1 MSAIDRHV
9 GMRLASLREGRR
21 FSLLEVA
28 QGLELEVEQLPKL
41 ESGQIRIEAG
51 LLFSAAKYFDVPI
64 AYFFERVTLM
74 APSGV
79 PDAGMVERLR
89 ESE

>member
-28 QGLELEVEQLPKL
+28 QGLELQVEQLPKL
-41 ESGQIRIEAG
+41 ESGQTRIQPG

-64 AYFFERVTLM
+64 AYFFEGVALM
-74 APSGV
+74 ALTGV
-79 PDAGMVERLR
+79 TDAGMVERLR
-89 ESE
+89 EPE